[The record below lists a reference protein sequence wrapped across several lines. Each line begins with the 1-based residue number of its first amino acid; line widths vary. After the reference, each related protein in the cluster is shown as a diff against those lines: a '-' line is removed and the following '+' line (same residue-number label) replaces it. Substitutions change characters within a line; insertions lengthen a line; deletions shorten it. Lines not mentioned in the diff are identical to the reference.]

1 MGIFCMI
8 LSAIVFTIVLGSVS
22 STRTGLLG
30 HRAISEK
37 VRSSQTT
44 WKAGRNARFDGL
56 SLRSIQYQMGA
67 LHEDFDKAYYLKV
80 EEKVEGV
87 SLDEL
92 PSNFD
97 PREKWKNCSTLS
109 EIRDQGSC
117 GSCWVRNVITTETC
131 KRLFP

>member
-1 MGIFCMI
+1 MGFKNIFCTI
-8 LSAIVFTIVLGSVS
+8 LSAIVFIGNVS
-22 STRTGLLG
+22 SIRTGLLG
-30 HRAISEK
+30 YKAISER

-44 WKAGRNARFDGL
+44 WTAGRNARFDGL
-56 SLRSIQYQMGA
+56 SLRSIQHQMGA
-67 LHEDFDKAYYLKV
+67 LHEDFDKSYYLKV
-80 EEKVEGV
+80 DEKEEGT

-117 GSCWVRNVITTETC
+117 GSCWVRNSLT
-131 KRLFP
+131 